1 MLEKECQKSG
11 KSGTIGEFWKPSQPI
26 LEFLS
31 HFDDGLN
38 YSDVPLNIQ
47 KRNRIQ
53 ANSLTK
59 QESEEL
65 IHRLFEKA
73 WMDGR
78 ISRDEQILLGEVIQF
93 LGLESERVTDISDK
107 ARRAPSSQ
115 SPEAIYFEMLKQ
127 ALMDGEIVEDEN
139 ALLQTLKTALKI
151 SDDLH
156 LELMKKAREES
167 QSSKELISYRAALET
182 AMVDGT
188 ITEDEQSILASLRK
202 TLGISDS
209 LHEELFNSI
218 SNNQ

>member
-47 KRNRIQ
+47 MKNRIQ

-139 ALLQTLKTALKI
+139 ALLLTLKTALKI

-156 LELMKKAREES
+156 LQLMNKALKES
-167 QSSKELISYRAALET
+167 QSSTELISYKAALET
-182 AMVDGT
+182 AMLDGK
-188 ITEDEQSILASLRK
+188 ITEDEQSILSSLRK